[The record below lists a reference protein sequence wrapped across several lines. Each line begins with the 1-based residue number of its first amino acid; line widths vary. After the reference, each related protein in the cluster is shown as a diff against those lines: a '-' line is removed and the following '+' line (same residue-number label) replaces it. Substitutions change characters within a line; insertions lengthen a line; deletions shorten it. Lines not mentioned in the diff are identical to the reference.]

1 MKKVLFIGSTVA
13 DVIIH
18 IDRMPRTAEDVNV
31 SSQTTRLGGCAYNA
45 FHACQLFD
53 VPAILFSPIGTGVY
67 GDFVRKA
74 FDERGIQSPIPPVN
88 RDNGC
93 CYCFIEPSGERTF
106 ICHQEAEYYF
116 EAEWFDLVNQ
126 SELAGVYVCG
136 LEIHDKSTAG
146 NIVTFLEPLHDIP
159 IYFAPSPHICEIDN
173 TMMARILAC
182 HPILHVNEREA
193 TSFAKKLAHLHGD
206 PEPASIEDAAQ
217 VLQKQ
222 TSNTV
227 IITLGAAGALLCEKG
242 KRTHIPGLPAKQVDT
257 TGAGDSHIG
266 SIIARRYLGDSFAD
280 AVAVANRV
288 SAAVVEHVGAQIEEL
303 PFA

>member
-1 MKKVLFIGSTVA
+1 MKKILFIGSTVA

-18 IDRMPRTAEDVNV
+18 IDRMPRTAEDVNT
-31 SSQTTRLGGCAYNA
+31 SGQTVRLGGCAYNA
-45 FHACQLFD
+45 FHACRLFG
-53 VPAILFSPIGTGVY
+53 VPAVLFSPVGTGVY

-74 FDERGIQSPIPPVN
+74 LSERGIQSPIPPVQ

-116 EAEWFDLVNQ
+116 EKEWFDWVDR
-126 SELAGVYVCG
+126 SELAGVYACG

-146 NIVTFLEPLHDIP
+146 NIVSFLESLYDVP
-159 IYFAPSPHICEIDN
+159 IYFAPSPHICEIDD

-193 TSFAKKLAHLHGD
+193 TTFAKKLARMHGKT
-206 PEPASIEDAAQ
+206 EPASIEDAAQ
-217 VLQKQ
+217 ILQEQ

-227 IITLGAAGALLCEKG
+227 IITLGAVGALLCENG
-242 KRTHIPGLPAKQVDT
+242 KRTHIPGVPAKQVDT

-266 SIIARRYLGDSFAD
+266 SVIARRSLGDSFED
-280 AVAVANRV
+280 AIAAANRV
-288 SAAVVEHVGAQIEEL
+288 SAAVVEHVGAQIDSL
-303 PFA
+303 PK